1 MANIL
6 TPLIIF
12 GIFILF
18 SMNRTR
24 SSSPPPNRSAS
35 PPGKSPHPSAVSS
48 GHPATAEAHATEA
61 HATEAHN
68 GGSPSSRQ
76 VTAQE
81 TSESL
86 SGDEAFSLESE
97 NVGEAPIQ
105 IISLDEEKKK
115 HHRLDFS
122 ESGILNG
129 IILSEILG
137 PPAARRKRIR

>member
-61 HATEAHN
+61 YD